1 MKKLLLILLCLPM
14 IGFGQKIFDVI
25 NHPKSKG
32 LNFSITEPVEFE
44 RVDGKRPN
52 ILYNWLKNRDNLTT
66 RITISISIS
75 ELPEEM
81 QVTKEEWIQYLKFEG
96 GVQDLT
102 EGANNVTQE
111 KYIVLESYPGVMF
124 NSTNETQ
131 RIDYE
136 RKTYNKTVI
145 VFVEGNGF
153 TINMSVSTKSILEIN
168 EGIFMSMINSI
179 IFTDQYN

>member
-1 MKKLLLILLCLPM
+1 M

-32 LNFSITEPVEFE
+32 LNFSITEPAEFE

-52 ILYNWLKNRDNLTT
+52 ILYNWIKNGDNLTN
-66 RITISISIS
+66 RIFISISIS
-75 ELPEEM
+75 KLPEEM
-81 QVTKEEWIQYLKFEG
+81 QGTKEEWIQYLKFEG
-96 GVQDLT
+96 GVKDLT

-111 KYIVLESYPGVMF
+111 KYIVLESYPGVMY
-124 NSTNETQ
+124 NSTNQTQ

-136 RKTYNKTVI
+136 IKTFNKAVLL
-145 VFVEGNGF
+145 FVEGKGF
-153 TINMSVSTKSILEIN
+153 TINMSVSTKSSLEIN

-179 IFTDQYN
+179 VFPDQYN